1 MHQQIMQQVAGGET
15 ENNNNTENQNP
26 TRDNGLV
33 VENIRKS
40 DMFEINADAST
51 IDAASVRVDE
61 TESTL
66 QAEKTALGPE
76 NSRPTKSEMNQ
87 PKAS

>member
-1 MHQQIMQQVAGGET
+1 MHQQTMQQVAGGEA

-40 DMFEINADAST
+40 DMFEIDADA
-51 IDAASVRVDE
+51 
-61 TESTL
+61 
-66 QAEKTALGPE
+66 
-76 NSRPTKSEMNQ
+76 
-87 PKAS
+87 

>member
-1 MHQQIMQQVAGGET
+1 
-15 ENNNNTENQNP
+15 
-26 TRDNGLV
+26 
-33 VENIRKS
+33 
-40 DMFEINADAST
+40 MFEIDADAST

-66 QAEKTALGPE
+66 QAETTALGPE
-76 NSRPTKSEMNQ
+76 NSRPTASEMNR